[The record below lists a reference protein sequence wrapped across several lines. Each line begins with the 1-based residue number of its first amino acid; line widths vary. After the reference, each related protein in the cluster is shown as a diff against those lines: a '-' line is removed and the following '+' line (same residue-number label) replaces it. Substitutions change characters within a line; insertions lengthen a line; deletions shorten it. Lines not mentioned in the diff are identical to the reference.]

1 MNDTH
6 FMKLAISR
14 AEEGV
19 RNGQSPFGA
28 VIVKDGTVISREHNH
43 VWETMD
49 PTAHAEIV
57 AIRKASGTTGD
68 IDLNGCTIYTTCE
81 PCPMCFAAI
90 HWARIKKIIFGVRI
104 GDAESLGFNEIPV
117 TNIKLNRDWNAGIE
131 LIQDFMRDE
140 NLKLME
146 LWRKLS
152 NKPY

>member
-1 MNDTH
+1 
-6 FMKLAISR
+6 
-14 AEEGV
+14 
-19 RNGQSPFGA
+19 
-28 VIVKDGTVISREHNH
+28 
-43 VWETMD
+43 
-49 PTAHAEIV
+49 
-57 AIRKASGTTGD
+57 
-68 IDLNGCTIYTTCE
+68 
-81 PCPMCFAAI
+81 MCFAAI